1 MIRHF
6 VLVPA
11 LLAILLCQTSPI
23 LASEIVTG
31 PDAGNW
37 TVGDCILTQF
47 AMEFSIHFNKSDVNQ
62 TMVSCNFKFK
72 RKMDI
77 KYFVKYVCHCKQL

>member
-37 TVGDCILTQF
+37 TVGDCILAQF
-47 AMEFSIHFNKSDVNQ
+47 AMEFSIHFNKSDVN
-62 TMVSCNFKFK
+62 
-72 RKMDI
+72 
-77 KYFVKYVCHCKQL
+77 